1 MVGNKIKNFVR
12 RAPCLSDETVIFLFE
27 SGSGKLWPDIRGE
40 DPELKDFGDLRE
52 GIQLPEYLFLE
63 SYTKP

>member
-1 MVGNKIKNFVR
+1 M
-12 RAPCLSDETVIFLFE
+12 AY
-27 SGSGKLWPDIRGE
+27 IRGE

-63 SYTKP
+63 S